1 MIAAPAWLPPRYSA
15 GQLQSEDAWS
25 VRKSKSVSRSEASTK
40 AIENVPTCKQQQN
53 LSRSFV
59 LRLIIPLQVNPA
71 EYAYAA
77 LLACVFPCN
86 LQPTVYN
93 FAFFGAFFS
102 HCNASA
108 YSSSNSFLNI
118 LTVCGLLSLSVG
130 VSSSFSILNGSTNK
144 LIFLTLS

>member
-1 MIAAPAWLPPRYSA
+1 MQARS
-15 GQLQSEDAWS
+15 G
-25 VRKSKSVSRSEASTK
+25 RKSKSVSRSDASTNTVK
-40 AIENVPTCKQQQN
+40 YEPTCKQQQN
-53 LSRSFV
+53 VSWSFG
-59 LRLIIPLQVNPA
+59 LRLIIPIQVDSA

-77 LLACVFPCN
+77 PLACIFPCN
-86 LQPTVYN
+86 LQSTVYN

-102 HCNASA
+102 HSNASA

-130 VSSSFSILNGSTNK
+130 VSSSLSILNGSTNK